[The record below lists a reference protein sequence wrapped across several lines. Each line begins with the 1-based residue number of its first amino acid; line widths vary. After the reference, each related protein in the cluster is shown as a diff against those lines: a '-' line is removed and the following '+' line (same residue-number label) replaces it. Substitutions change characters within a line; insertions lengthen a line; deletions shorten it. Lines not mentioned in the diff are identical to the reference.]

1 MDDEYEKT
9 FIDFDPNDF
18 VIRISPVVDEEDNW
32 TGELNVGYITM
43 DDNFL
48 KEDDYMHIDVVT
60 NMALSAIPLM
70 EDDLKFR
77 DQLYKYTASM
87 LEQQKKQKKP
97 DIIKDG
103 SNVIQLRFDANK

>member
-18 VIRISPVVDEEDNW
+18 VIRISPIVDEEDNW

-60 NMALSAIPLM
+60 NMALSSIPLM

-77 DQLYKYTASM
+77 NQLYKYTTSV
-87 LEQQKKQKKP
+87 LEQQKKKNKP
-97 DIIKDG
+97 EVVKDD
-103 SNVIQLRFDANK
+103 SNVIQLRFGANT